1 MRQEIGIEP
10 GQTVVDLAAGTGKLT
25 RRLVELLPAKV
36 IAIEPVAGMR
46 AQLER
51 VVPGVT
57 VLDGTAEQIPL
68 ADDAAHVVFVA
79 QAFHWFRVPEA
90 ATEIARVL
98 DADGALAIVRNQEVE
113 SATAPAVTAALTLV
127 RERVRQ
133 PRLRHRVWRDELE
146 QMRVFEPFHEWTVEN
161 AIIQDIETF
170 RHRIASRS
178 YVGAMDDGHRAQLL
192 DDVQTVLEAH
202 GIAPGEPFAVPTLTR
217 VIWARTR
224 HRAVS
229 FGRKVQSLPISWDI
243 GRLPDGTDN
252 RTMPDPRDTWV
263 RCRPQRVSPEIND
276 RGECCARLNR

>member
-1 MRQEIGIEP
+1 VAARRPRGNTRLRAVSPPAPRVDAIAATGFQRAAGDYERGRPGYPAEVVERMRQEIGIQT

-25 RRLVELLPAKV
+25 RRLVELLPAEV
-36 IAIEPVAGMR
+36 IAVEPVAGMR

-68 ADDAAHVVFVA
+68 ADAAAHVVFVA
-79 QAFHWFRVPEA
+79 QAFHWFRVPQA
-90 ATEIARVL
+90 AAEIARVL

-127 RERVRQ
+127 HEQVRQ

-146 QMRVFEPFHEWTVEN
+146 ETKVFEPFHEWTVEN
-161 AIIQDIETF
+161 AITQDIETF

-178 YVGAMDDGHRAQLL
+178 YVGAMADGQRAQLL
-192 DDVQTVLEAH
+192 NDVQTVLEGH

-224 HRAVS
+224 RA
-229 FGRKVQSLPISWDI
+229 R
-243 GRLPDGTDN
+243 
-252 RTMPDPRDTWV
+252 
-263 RCRPQRVSPEIND
+263 
-276 RGECCARLNR
+276 